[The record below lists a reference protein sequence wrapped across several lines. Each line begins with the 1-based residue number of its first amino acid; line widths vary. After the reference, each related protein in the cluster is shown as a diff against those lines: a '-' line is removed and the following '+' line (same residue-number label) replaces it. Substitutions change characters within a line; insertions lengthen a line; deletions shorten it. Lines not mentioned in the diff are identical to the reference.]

1 MAAILP
7 LSQINHAGETQ
18 QASFSPPG
26 GRAGPACFPYHM
38 AQAFSFLFPLSREEN
53 KSNSPQNARHFFFSS
68 LPLFLLSLF
77 SFICGRQEI
86 ETGKEKQRRPS
97 PMRAGNNNSPFFISH
112 RTARSAMARLRGGG
126 GEVVVVGWGWGW

>member
-38 AQAFSFLFPLSREEN
+38 AQAFFFLFPLSREEN
-53 KSNSPQNARHFFFSS
+53 KINSPQNARHFFFSS

-77 SFICGRQEI
+77 SSICGHQEI
-86 ETGKEKQRRPS
+86 EAGKEKTEASISHACRQQQQPL
-97 PMRAGNNNSPFFISH
+97 FISH
-112 RTARSAMARLRGGG
+112 RTARSAIARLRGGG
-126 GEVVVVGWGWGW
+126 GGGVREGG